1 MATYNFTR
9 LKRLM
14 MVYWI
19 VQAVLLALLVFMAV
33 KFQELF
39 VMLKAPELFI
49 KGIVIAIII
58 QLLMVYP
65 AWLLAKRDVTVDIS
79 AAVEGLDGDQ
89 LLALRKKRLLG
100 DLWKLCVMG
109 FFAVFVLL
117 APGVDKGRSAA
128 VILEAA
134 YFSFLLVALTYFQCF
149 NFAAKKQR
157 SEVA

>member
-9 LKRLM
+9 LKRLV
-14 MVYWI
+14 MVYWV

-33 KFQELF
+33 NFQKLF
-39 VMLKAPELFI
+39 VSLGAPELFI
-49 KGIVIAIII
+49 KGIIIAIII

-109 FFAVFVLL
+109 FFAVFVLM

-157 SEVA
+157 SELS